1 MLRILRFAT
10 LLLVALSMG
19 MAFAHALELRPKMNY
34 EPATYLLLHR
44 TLYEFFGPPV
54 GGFIE
59 AGAVVSSVA
68 LFGVRRRRRAFLLSA
83 VGAVCMVTA
92 HIIWWLW
99 VNPANV
105 MMAEMSLNS
114 PLPNWT
120 QFRNQREYTHFARFL
135 LQLAS
140 LSALLI
146 SVLVETP
153 DTVDHSALP
162 RPHIEETLGAP
173 TP

>member
-83 VGAVCMVTA
+83 VGAVCMGQKC
-92 HIIWWLW
+92 H
-99 VNPANV
+99 
-105 MMAEMSLNS
+105 
-114 PLPNWT
+114 
-120 QFRNQREYTHFARFL
+120 
-135 LQLAS
+135 
-140 LSALLI
+140 
-146 SVLVETP
+146 
-153 DTVDHSALP
+153 
-162 RPHIEETLGAP
+162 
-173 TP
+173 

>member
-1 MLRILRFAT
+1 VLRTLRFAT

-54 GGFIE
+54 GGVIE

-68 LFGVRRRRRAFLLSA
+68 LVFGVRRRRRAFRLSA

-92 HIIWWLW
+92 HVIWWLR
-99 VNPANV
+99 VNPVNLA
-105 MMAEMSLNS
+105 MADMSLSS
-114 PLPNWT
+114 PPPDWT
-120 QFRNQREYTHFARFL
+120 QFRNQWEYTHLARFF

-153 DTVDHSALP
+153 GTGNTDLTGNRVS
-162 RPHIEETLGAP
+162 
-173 TP
+173 

>member
-105 MMAEMSLNS
+105 AMAEMSLNS

-120 QFRNQREYTHFARFL
+120 HFRNQWEYTHFARFL

-153 DTVDHSALP
+153 GTGDTDLSGNRVS
-162 RPHIEETLGAP
+162 
-173 TP
+173 

>member
-1 MLRILRFAT
+1 VTVIRILRFAT

-19 MAFAHALELRPKMNY
+19 MAFAHALELRPKMDY
-34 EPATYLLLHR
+34 EPAMYLLPHR

-59 AGAVVSSVA
+59 AAAVLSSVA
-68 LFGVRRRRRAFLLSA
+68 LVFFVRRRGRAFLPTA
-83 VGAVCMVTA
+83 AGAVCMVIA
-92 HIIWWLW
+92 HVIWWLW

-105 MMAEMSLNS
+105 ALVEMSLNS
-114 PLPNWT
+114 PPPDWT
-120 QFRNQREYTHFARFL
+120 QFRNQWEYTHFARFF
-135 LQLAS
+135 LQLVS

-153 DTVDHSALP
+153 ETVGNSD
-162 RPHIEETLGAP
+162 LGARKVS
-173 TP
+173 